1 LRLIAK
7 RDPKLT
13 ANTAI
18 IDAGLRDDGWFSVE
32 YPTLED
38 WRRDVVPELIG
49 PDSCP
54 RLNVS
59 APSEVENRRRAGG

>member
-18 IDAGLRDDGWFSVE
+18 IHAGLRDDGWFSVE
-32 YPTLED
+32 SPTLEG
-38 WRRDVVPELIG
+38 WRREVVPK
-49 PDSCP
+49 
-54 RLNVS
+54 
-59 APSEVENRRRAGG
+59 